1 PTVLID
7 CPGHTNY
14 IENTIIGAA
23 NMDGAVILV
32 GIQKIIVFV
41 NYVEVVQDKERLE
54 IVEIEMRELLT
65 QYGFEGEEILIIFS
79 SALWAI
85 EGKNSDVGVEKIDEF
100 LHTVDI

>member
-1 PTVLID
+1 
-7 CPGHTNY
+7 
-14 IENTIIGAA
+14 
-23 NMDGAVILV
+23 M
-32 GIQKIIVFV
+32 
-41 NYVEVVQDKERLE
+41 EVVQDKERLE